1 MSGKQ
6 HRSWGQKEQ
15 GSNLALTLRQVTLGK
30 FLKSQI
36 SVATRLRENLSC
48 QVLSTLS
55 DLQ

>member
-15 GSNLALTLRQVTLGK
+15 GSNLSLTLRQVTLGK